1 MCTHMHLHT
10 NSVGARAQ
18 PKPMKLKRI
27 NKLKDHHI
35 VKVAC
40 GTHTSAMIS
49 KDGKLFMFG
58 SLDEDLTEKSS
69 GVVAG
74 LLGVPVS
81 QVAIGRSHTCVL
93 TQHGTVFTFGNN
105 TYGQCG
111 RSFVASKNVEGKNH
125 IIILTD
131 IHACM
136 FDVRVSC
143 VYIYTCL
150 FTGTP
155 L

>member
-1 MCTHMHLHT
+1 MHVDLRLIHGIYKLLIDTHTCTYT
-10 NSVGARAQ
+10 VGARAQ

-35 VKVAC
+35 VKTAC
-40 GTHTSAMIS
+40 GTHASAMVS

-69 GVVAG
+69 GVVTG

-111 RSFVASKNVEGKNH
+111 RNFVPSQNVEG
-125 IIILTD
+125 
-131 IHACM
+131 
-136 FDVRVSC
+136 
-143 VYIYTCL
+143 TCI
-150 FTGTP
+150 P
-155 L
+155 I

>member
-1 MCTHMHLHT
+1 
-10 NSVGARAQ
+10 
-18 PKPMKLKRI
+18 MKLKRI

-35 VKVAC
+35 VKTAC
-40 GTHTSAMIS
+40 GTHASAMVS

-58 SLDEDLTEKSS
+58 SLDEDLIEKSS
-69 GVVAG
+69 GVVTG

-111 RSFVASKNVEGKNH
+111 RNFVPSQNVEG
-125 IIILTD
+125 
-131 IHACM
+131 
-136 FDVRVSC
+136 
-143 VYIYTCL
+143 TCTCIP
-150 FTGTP
+150 F
-155 L
+155 